1 MTALLATT
9 ALGFSSMPATCE
21 TAAKE
26 PPIPGKMPG
35 TTKPSILL
43 AQDVDWPP
51 YAYLAMPPEGD
62 YTVAGFGKDVAMGLS
77 EVCDIEVE
85 VTQATW
91 AGCWSDDKI
100 GADAKA
106 GVYHGCMTYTHTIG
120 SRPRWME
127 FSHSILENNKPA
139 GLLTTLNETGTPK
152 VSTSSDLSGLKVV
165 DVNGWAHTQDGLAV
179 TKNACTGNT
188 AFSGYEWV
196 TPSEETL
203 AA

>member
-77 EVCDIEVE
+77 EVRTTAEALNPPACSVSACCI
-85 VTQATW
+85 A
-91 AGCWSDDKI
+91 ALL
-100 GADAKA
+100 
-106 GVYHGCMTYTHTIG
+106 G
-120 SRPRWME
+120 S
-127 FSHSILENNKPA
+127 
-139 GLLTTLNETGTPK
+139 
-152 VSTSSDLSGLKVV
+152 STEK
-165 DVNGWAHTQDGLAV
+165 
-179 TKNACTGNT
+179 
-188 AFSGYEWV
+188 
-196 TPSEETL
+196 
-203 AA
+203 